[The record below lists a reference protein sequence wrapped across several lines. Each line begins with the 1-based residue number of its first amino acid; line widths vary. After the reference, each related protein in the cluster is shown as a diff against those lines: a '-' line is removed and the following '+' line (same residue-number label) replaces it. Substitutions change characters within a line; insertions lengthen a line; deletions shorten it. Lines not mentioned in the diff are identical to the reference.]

1 MTQHSELVA
10 YRRKVLNAQIWA
22 KKTASIEMIATKDGN
37 KTWTTKYNDGSI
49 TTEYWNSDN
58 LIEKTI
64 KTNAILSIDDC
75 IYQMAREE
83 VDAAL

>member
-1 MTQHSELVA
+1 MTQHSKLVA

-64 KTNAILSIDDC
+64 KTNPILNIDDC

>member
-22 KKTASIEMIATKDGN
+22 KKTASIEMRATKDGN

-58 LIEKTI
+58 LVEKTI
-64 KTNAILSIDDC
+64 KTNPILSIDDC

-83 VDAAL
+83 VDATL

>member
-22 KKTASIEMIATKDGN
+22 KKTASIEMRATKDGN

-49 TTEYWNSDN
+49 TTITYFKPLHSFLHNP
-58 LIEKTI
+58 IITYP
-64 KTNAILSIDDC
+64 TT
-75 IYQMAREE
+75 
-83 VDAAL
+83 